1 MDRSDQNAEDPA
13 ERSGQSNRQE
23 RLMDKFVTL
32 LEEFVV
38 KAVTLTENILE
49 SEVDAD
55 KLDGF
60 TANRE
65 RLFLVIDQISRQVNW
80 GDVDTERRTEINRR
94 IDYIKKLDEK
104 LMVKLQEY
112 QIELRK
118 DIEKT
123 HLNHEGIKGYNLS
136 DVK

>member
-1 MDRSDQNAEDPA
+1 
-13 ERSGQSNRQE
+13 
-23 RLMDKFVTL
+23 MDKFVLL
-32 LEEFVV
+32 LEEFII
-38 KAVTLTENILE
+38 KAVTLTEGVLE
-49 SEVDAD
+49 REVDAD
-55 KLDGF
+55 KLDSF

-80 GDVDTERRTEINRR
+80 NEVTDEKRTEINRQ

-112 QIELRK
+112 QIELKK

-123 HLNHEGIKGYNLS
+123 HRSHENIKGYNLN

>member
-1 MDRSDQNAEDPA
+1 
-13 ERSGQSNRQE
+13 
-23 RLMDKFVTL
+23 MDKFVLL
-32 LEEFVV
+32 LEEFIV

-49 SEVDAD
+49 AEVDAD
-55 KLDGF
+55 KLDNF

-80 GDVDTERRTEINRR
+80 AEVPDERRNEVNRK

-112 QIELRK
+112 QIELKK
-118 DIEKT
+118 DIEAT
-123 HLNHEGIKGYNLS
+123 HRNHENIKGYNLN

>member
-1 MDRSDQNAEDPA
+1 
-13 ERSGQSNRQE
+13 
-23 RLMDKFVTL
+23 MDKFILL
-32 LEEFVV
+32 LEEFVI
-38 KAVTLTENILE
+38 KAITLTESILE
-49 SEVDAD
+49 GEVEPDR
-55 KLDGF
+55 LDTF
-60 TANRE
+60 TANRQ

-80 GDVDTERRTEINRR
+80 SEVTEDRKAEIHRR

-118 DIEKT
+118 EIEKT
-123 HLNHEGIKGYNLS
+123 HRNHENIRGYNLN

>member
-1 MDRSDQNAEDPA
+1 
-13 ERSGQSNRQE
+13 
-23 RLMDKFVTL
+23 MDKFVVL
-32 LEEFVV
+32 LEEFII

-49 SEVDAD
+49 REIEAD
-55 KLDGF
+55 KLDSF

-65 RLFLVIDQISRQVNW
+65 RLFLVIDQISRQVSWNEVA
-80 GDVDTERRTEINRR
+80 DERRTEINRQ

-123 HLNHEGIKGYNLS
+123 HRNHENIKGYNLT